1 MRLFFRLFLSHIG
14 AVITGLVVIFALG
27 LVLSERYYQL
37 HVGDVLRAAGAE
49 GLALFDEI
57 EQGHRLAL
65 LWSFISALP
74 FAFIFA
80 VAMSYR
86 ESRRVARAVQALTK
100 VSQALAMGQY
110 SSRVELVGE
119 GELTD
124 LAEHFN
130 AMAVA
135 LGKLERERHEL
146 ISVVAHELR
155 TPLAALQGYAEALAD
170 GVMPIEVATKA
181 IRREASS
188 LRRMTHDLLM
198 IARVEAGVIE
208 VHPEVCAT
216 ETLLRDA
223 HERFVSAYE
232 GERIALRLELP
243 SQASMVWADPERV
256 LQVFSNLLSN
266 ALRHTPA
273 GGSVTIGARSLKSEV
288 VFFVS
293 DTGPGIPGEHQAY
306 VFERFYVVDPSRS
319 RTTGGIGVGL
329 AICKGL
335 VTAMKG
341 RIWLRSRPGYGATFE
356 FALPIRAVA
365 LSQEGQPDQSVQQR

>member
-14 AVITGLVVIFALG
+14 AVVTGLVVVFVLG
-27 LVLSERYYQL
+27 LMLSERYYQL

-49 GLALFDEI
+49 GLVLFDEI

-74 FAFIFA
+74 FAFLLA

-86 ESRRVARAVQALTK
+86 QSQRVARAVRELTK
-100 VSQALAMGQY
+100 VSQALALGQY

-130 AMAVA
+130 AMAIA
-135 LGKLERERHEL
+135 LGRLEQERHEL

-170 GVMPIEVATKA
+170 GVMPTEVAIKA
-181 IRREASS
+181 IRREATA

-208 VHPEVCAT
+208 FKPQVCDT

-223 HERFVSAYE
+223 HERFVSAFE
-232 GERIALRLELP
+232 GNRVALELELP
-243 SQASMVWADPERV
+243 SQKSVVWADPERV
-256 LQVFSNLLSN
+256 LQVLSNLLSN
-266 ALRHTPA
+266 ALRYTPA
-273 GGSVTIGARSLKSEV
+273 GGSVTIGARKLKSEV

-293 DTGPGIPGEHQAY
+293 DTGPGIPSEYQAR
-306 VFERFYVVDPSRS
+306 VFERFYLVDPSRS
-319 RTTGGIGVGL
+319 RTSGGIGVGL

-335 VTAMKG
+335 VTSMEG
-341 RIWLRSRPGYGATFE
+341 RIWLQSRPGYGATFE
-356 FALPIRAVA
+356 FALPTHAVA
-365 LSQEGQPDQSVQQR
+365 QSQEV